1 MASKIVGNKGV
12 YDYLRGF
19 RLSFLFLTISFLF
32 LLFAFFIPLAQVL
45 LVAFGYGFGS
55 YRFTFQYM
63 VEIIAKRSFLE
74 AVVFTFE
81 QALWTTG
88 LSLIVGLPVGYFLAR
103 YEFPGKGVIRDL
115 LTLPFILPSVVM
127 LLGLILAFGPDGF
140 VTQASRDVFGSPMI
154 SLYGTKSGI
163 ILAHTLYNISVVIRI
178 TEIGWGSLS
187 QEEEQVART
196 LGASHSQFVLKI
208 ALPNMKGYI
217 RTAALLVFLYSFN
230 SFAIVLALGEVRYK
244 TIEVLIYES
253 ARVRFKFH
261 QAATLTFYQLIIN
274 ATVIYGYLSLSPS
287 ATPVSGEEGYYEKQ
301 TLRGLVPNY
310 KLVIRLATWSVYV
323 SVVLFASL
331 LPIIAVLRTSVLIRV
346 DQSDVFSNYKILFSN
361 RYDPLLG
368 LSLGQVIRNTLFIA
382 SGVVFLSIALALPI
396 ARYFGFYS
404 NIDRETNEQASRFVS
419 LGIILPMA
427 TSPVS
432 LSLGLIIAYQF
443 SNFFEN
449 NVVFWIITA
458 QTLVALPFVYR
469 LISSRYEQLDP
480 ETVRVARTLGA
491 SSFHVFK
498 SIEFPFLAKTVM
510 VAAVFSFAISL
521 GEFGATYF
529 FSRIEW
535 TTLAIAVFKLKS
547 ARQPGIPSAM
557 AVILILISFVS
568 FRAISIG
575 EETELR
581 V

>member
-1 MASKIVGNKGV
+1 MVSETVGNKDV
-12 YDYLRGF
+12 KNLLRGF
-19 RLSFLFLTISFLF
+19 RLSFLFLTVSFFF
-32 LLFAFFIPLAQVL
+32 LLFAFFVPLGQVI
-45 LVAFGYGFGS
+45 LVAFGYGFGNS
-55 YRFTFQYM
+55 GFTLQYF
-63 VEIIAKRSFLE
+63 VEIITKKSFLE
-74 AVVFTFE
+74 AVIFTFE
-81 QALWTTG
+81 QAVWTTIF
-88 LSLIVGLPVGYFLAR
+88 SLLIGLPVGYFIAR
-103 YEFPGKGVIRDL
+103 YRFPGRGVARDL

-127 LLGLILAFGPDGF
+127 LLGLILAFGSEGF
-140 VTQASRDVFGSPMI
+140 ITRFSRELFGSPII

-163 ILAHTLYNISVVIRI
+163 ILAHTLYNISVVVRI
-178 TEIGWGSLS
+178 TEIGWSSLS
-187 QEEEQVART
+187 REEEQVART
-196 LGASHSQFVLKI
+196 LGASHSQFVLRI
-208 ALPNMKGYI
+208 ALPNMKEYI

-261 QAATLTFYQLIIN
+261 QAATLTVYQLIIN
-274 ATVIYGYLSLSPS
+274 AAVIYGYLSLSPS
-287 ATPVSGEEGYYEKQ
+287 STPLSEEWYYEKQ
-301 TLRGLVPNY
+301 TLRDQFNSLRSIVRFG
-310 KLVIRLATWSVYV
+310 IWSFYV
-323 SVVLFASL
+323 FIVLLASL
-331 LPIIAVLRTSVLIRV
+331 LPIIAVIRTSILIRA
-346 DQSDVFSNYKILFSN
+346 DQTDLLSNYRILFSN

-368 LSLGQVIRNTLFIA
+368 LPLGQVIRNTIVIA
-382 SGVVFLSIALALPI
+382 SGVVLLSVALALPI
-396 ARYFGFYS
+396 ARYFSFYS
-404 NIDRETNEQASRFVS
+404 HVDREPHEKASRLVS
-419 LGIILPMA
+419 MSIILPMA

-443 SNFFEN
+443 SKFFEN

-469 LISSRYEQLDP
+469 LIASRYEQLDP
-480 ETVRVARTLGA
+480 EIIRVARTLGA
-491 SSFHVFK
+491 SNRHIFK
-498 SIEFPFLAKTVM
+498 SIELPFLAKTVI

-557 AVILILISFVS
+557 AVILILISFIS

>member
-1 MASKIVGNKGV
+1 MVSKIVGNKEV
-12 YDYLRGF
+12 HDLFSGF
-19 RLSFLFLTISFLF
+19 RLSFLFLAVSFLF
-32 LLFAFFIPLAQVL
+32 LLLAFFIPLGQVI
-45 LVAFGYGFGS
+45 LVAFGYGFGGNG
-55 YRFTFQYM
+55 FTLAYF
-63 VEIIAKRSFLE
+63 VEIIEKKSFLE
-74 AVVFTFE
+74 AVIFTFE
-81 QALWTTG
+81 QALWTTVF
-88 LSLIVGLPVGYFLAR
+88 SLLIGLPGGYFLAR
-103 YEFPGKGVIRDL
+103 YKFPGKGMVRDL

-140 VTQASRDVFGSPMI
+140 VTRFSREVLGSPVI

-163 ILAHTLYNISVVIRI
+163 ILAHTLYNISVVVRI
-178 TEIGWGSLS
+178 TEIGWASLN
-187 QEEEQVART
+187 QQEEQVART

-208 ALPNMKGYI
+208 ALPGMKGYI

-261 QAATLTFYQLIIN
+261 QAATLTFYQLVIN
-274 ATVIYGYLSLSPS
+274 AAVIYGYLSLSPATEPAS
-287 ATPVSGEEGYYEKQ
+287 AEEWYYEKQ
-301 TLRGLVPNY
+301 TLRAQFTSLRSI
-310 KLVIRLATWSVYV
+310 IRLGTWSSYV
-323 SVVLFASL
+323 FVVLLASL
-331 LPIIAVLRTSVLIRV
+331 LPIIAVIRTSILVRV
-346 DQSDVFSNYKILFSN
+346 DQADLLSNYKILFSD

-368 LSLGQVIRNTLFIA
+368 LSLGQVIRNTVLIA
-382 SGVVFLSIALALPI
+382 SGVVLLSVALALPI
-396 ARYFGFYS
+396 ARYFNFY
-404 NIDRETNEQASRFVS
+404 NQIDRERHERASRFVS

-432 LSLGLIIAYQF
+432 LSLGLIVAYQF
-443 SNFFEN
+443 LDLFEN

-469 LISSRYEQLDP
+469 LIASRYEQLDP
-480 ETVRVARTLGA
+480 EVVRVARTLGA
-491 SSFHVFK
+491 SNFHIFQ
-498 SIEFPFLAKTVM
+498 SIELPFLTKTVI

-557 AVILILISFVS
+557 AVILILISFIS